1 MSSVKEQS
9 KVLDG
14 YAFGELIRSSTRGL
28 ALNVD
33 LINALNVFP
42 VPDGDTGT
50 NMLLTMQAAE
60 KSLDKIAKDSSVH
73 QVAEAISSGTLLGA
87 RGNSGVILSQWFQG
101 LAEGLANCTV
111 VNSQN
116 LCKATVA
123 ASRSSYSAVGS
134 PVEGTMLT
142 IFKVFSEAINK
153 AESKAANLADLWE
166 AGYQA
171 ANLALAETPNQLAI
185 LKEAGVVDAG
195 GQGFICMLLGAQA
208 YLSKTDIPDL
218 PSVPQLESNGKLISE
233 DFVAEAEHSDYG
245 YCTQLL
251 ISGDDLVIDSI
262 RDYMLQSAQ
271 SSVVIGSTKQVR
283 VHVHTEDPGSILSY
297 AITLGSLDQISVENM
312 DQQRDEFLQKTP
324 SISTSISNSSLSE
337 IITIA
342 IGEGIHELF
351 RSVGASDVIEGGST
365 MNPSVEQ
372 IVTSINQASADNIF
386 ILPNHKNIV
395 AASKQAASLVKKQV
409 IIIESLSVPQGLAA
423 MLSFNPDCDI
433 ATNTTN
439 MTASL
444 NNVTSASIT
453 KAVRN
458 AKLKEA
464 QILEGEFLGLLEDK
478 PISTNQ
484 NIEPVLAELLGAVQ
498 IQDGA
503 LVTLYRGQQMDNTTC
518 ETILS
523 SIQNSYPNVDFEIIA
538 GGDPNYH
545 LFIGIE

>member
-409 IIIESLSVPQGLAA
+409 IIVESLSVPQGLAA

>member
-1 MSSVKEQS
+1 MSVREQS

-14 YAFGELIRSSTRGL
+14 YEFGDLIRSSTRGL

-111 VNSQN
+111 VNGQD
-116 LCKATVA
+116 LCKAMVA

-142 IFKVFSEAINK
+142 IFKVFSEAIIK

-218 PSVPQLESNGKLISE
+218 PNAPQLAVSYTHLTLPTS
-233 DFVAEAEHSDYG
+233 
-245 YCTQLL
+245 
-251 ISGDDLVIDSI
+251 DLV
-262 RDYMLQSAQ
+262 
-271 SSVVIGSTKQVR
+271 
-283 VHVHTEDPGSILSY
+283 
-297 AITLGSLDQISVENM
+297 
-312 DQQRDEFLQKTP
+312 
-324 SISTSISNSSLSE
+324 
-337 IITIA
+337 
-342 IGEGIHELF
+342 
-351 RSVGASDVIEGGST
+351 
-365 MNPSVEQ
+365 
-372 IVTSINQASADNIF
+372 
-386 ILPNHKNIV
+386 
-395 AASKQAASLVKKQV
+395 
-409 IIIESLSVPQGLAA
+409 
-423 MLSFNPDCDI
+423 
-433 ATNTTN
+433 
-439 MTASL
+439 
-444 NNVTSASIT
+444 
-453 KAVRN
+453 
-458 AKLKEA
+458 
-464 QILEGEFLGLLEDK
+464 
-478 PISTNQ
+478 
-484 NIEPVLAELLGAVQ
+484 
-498 IQDGA
+498 
-503 LVTLYRGQQMDNTTC
+503 
-518 ETILS
+518 
-523 SIQNSYPNVDFEIIA
+523 
-538 GGDPNYH
+538 
-545 LFIGIE
+545 

>member
-218 PSVPQLESNGKLISE
+218 PSAPQLEPNGKLISE

-324 SISTSISNSSLSE
+324 SIPTSISNSSLSE

-409 IIIESLSVPQGLAA
+409 IIVESLSVPQGLAA

-498 IQDGA
+498 IQDAA

>member
-1 MSSVKEQS
+1 MSVREQS

-14 YAFGELIRSSTRGL
+14 YEFGDLIRSSTRGL

-218 PSVPQLESNGKLISE
+218 PTAPQLEPNGKLISE

-409 IIIESLSVPQGLAA
+409 IIVESLSVPQGLAA

-484 NIEPVLAELLGAVQ
+484 NIEPGLAELLGAVQ

-523 SIQNSYPNVDFEIIA
+523 SIQNSYPNVDFEIIV

-545 LFIGIE
+545 LLIGIE

>member
-101 LAEGLANCTV
+101 LAEGLANCAV

-218 PSVPQLESNGKLISE
+218 PSAPQLEPNGKLISE

-409 IIIESLSVPQGLAA
+409 IIVESLSVPQGLAA

>member
-14 YAFGELIRSSTRGL
+14 YEFGDLIRSSTRGL

-116 LCKATVA
+116 LCKAMVA

-142 IFKVFSEAINK
+142 IFKVFSEAIIK

-218 PSVPQLESNGKLISE
+218 PNVPQLEPNGKLISK
-233 DFVAEAEHSDYG
+233 DFVEEAEHSDYG

-251 ISGDDLVIDSI
+251 ISGDALVIDDI
-262 RDYMLQSAQ
+262 RHYMLKSAQ

-283 VHVHTEDPGSILSY
+283 VHVHTADPGSILTY
-297 AITLGSLDQISVENM
+297 AITLGTLDQISIENM
-312 DQQRDEFLQKTP
+312 DQQRDEFLQKT
-324 SISTSISNSSLSE
+324 SSVSTSTSNSSLSE

-351 RSVGASDVIEGGST
+351 RSVGASEVIEGGST

-372 IVTSINQASADNIF
+372 IVASINQANADNIF

-409 IIIESLSVPQGLAA
+409 IIIESSSVPQGLAA
-423 MLSFNPDCDI
+423 MLAFNPDCDI

-439 MTASL
+439 MTVSL

-458 AKLKEA
+458 AKLNETH
-464 QILEGEFLGLLEDK
+464 ILEGEFLGLLEDQ
-478 PISTNQ
+478 PISTNPS
-484 NIEPVLAELLGAVQ
+484 IEPVVAELLGAVQ
-498 IQDGA
+498 IQDGS
-503 LVTLYRGQQMDNTTC
+503 LVTLYKGQQMDNSAC
-518 ETILS
+518 ETILA
-523 SIQNSYPNVDFEIIA
+523 SIQNSYPNVDFELIH

-545 LFIGIE
+545 LLIGIE

>member
-218 PSVPQLESNGKLISE
+218 PSAPQLEPNGKLISE

-409 IIIESLSVPQGLAA
+409 IIVESLSVPQGLAA